1 MKKIIVLLLVLFF
14 AGCATVDRVAI
25 LEQKVA
31 ELENQTGSTEMAGA
45 SFYPF
50 SVDLTGGGTSE
61 LDKITST
68 ATGDTAI
75 GIIHGHA
82 TYGNSFFAYTMDAT
96 TGSQTEAVPDIIDA
110 ADSDEDWEL
119 CKLYGSEIIGRTAW
133 GPPITTGTTIGD
145 ELTEVWNKAYIVEA
159 ACIVVLEAAATVG
172 FGSTVMFIVKDVSET
187 VTIDPADAN
196 KINLHGTPLD
206 AGNTIDSPGA
216 AGDFIVLIATTDADG
231 SGTDGWRTLGYGA
244 AVWTDG
250 GQPE

>member
-1 MKKIIVLLLVLFF
+1 MKRLIVLLLVLSFF
-14 AGCATVDRVAI
+14 GCATVDRVAM
-25 LEQKVA
+25 LEKKVVD
-31 ELENQTGSTEMAGA
+31 LENRTGSTEMAGA

-50 SVDLTGGGTSE
+50 TGGLTGGGTGA
-61 LDKITST
+61 LDKMTSLT
-68 ATGDTAI
+68 DKDVAFGVLQGD
-75 GIIHGHA
+75 A
-82 TYGNSFFAYTMDAT
+82 TYGNAFFAYTLDDASAL
-96 TGSQTEAVPDIIDA
+96 GDVLPDSV
-110 ADSDEDWEL
+110 DSGDVGTDWL
-119 CKLYGSEIIGRTAW
+119 LAKLYGSEIIGRTAW

-159 ACIVVLEAAATVG
+159 ACIIVLPAAATVG

-206 AGNTIDSPGA
+206 AGDTIDSPGA